1 MTWLLSLLVRSGV
14 RKNKSKFCCS
24 VHKFHLIPK
33 TLFGFGFG
41 FGIELVL
48 VSDCLKEM
56 CT

>member
-1 MTWLLSLLVRSGV
+1 MMWLLSLLVRSGV